1 MEKEINAR
9 TKISGI
15 VNGQA
20 FQGQVLAVINPARGG
35 RSSCEFSHLP
45 TNFTPATLGNQM

>member
-1 MEKEINAR
+1 MEKEISAR
-9 TKISGI
+9 TRISGL

-20 FQGQVLAVINPARGG
+20 FQGKVSAVIDPGRGG

-45 TNFTPATLGNQM
+45 TSFTPATLGNQM